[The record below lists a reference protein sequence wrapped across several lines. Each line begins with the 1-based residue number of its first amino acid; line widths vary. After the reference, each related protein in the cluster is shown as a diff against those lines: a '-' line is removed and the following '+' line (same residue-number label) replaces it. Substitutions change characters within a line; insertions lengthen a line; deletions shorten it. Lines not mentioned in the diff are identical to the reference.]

1 VAPQVRAWREFD
13 RNAVNRRFCCGD
25 GGALRWQGAAPRIA
39 TELGWDG
46 KKQRSSRAQTVGAT
60 LVRTVRPL
68 LFTSIM
74 ALGVAGALGATA
86 QTQPPAPAPP
96 ANPPAAKTP
105 ETPGSVDELVV
116 TGSRIKRSNF
126 TTSSPIQVITSEDAA
141 LQGAADTAQL
151 LQQSTV
157 ANNAAQI
164 NNFFSGFVTT
174 GGPGA
179 NTLSL
184 RGLGAQRTLILIDG
198 KTLGPAGVGGTVG
211 PIDLNTIPESIID
224 HVEILKDGA
233 SSIYGSDAVAG
244 VVNIITKK
252 DFDGGTLHAIAN
264 PSEGKG
270 GNTYE
275 IDGNYGKTFNK
286 GYFTI
291 GFDIYRQ
298 DPLRYGDRPFFS
310 CSTLNATNPAT
321 GASADPIDPATGK
334 PKCFN
339 LLNNTIID
347 AATGT
352 FYAANGQAM
361 AGGGVTGQDLPGFQ
375 AVGLTIPGDNA
386 ATLAS
391 QALVP
396 YTDKYYNDSE
406 AISPVTRYTLYATGG
421 YDLTPN
427 AQLYTELLFN
437 RRDSQQVFDSE
448 FFTIVNPN
456 TASNPGFYLPEPV
469 IPQIYSLSQRIDYGR
484 AVLGVK
490 GDVPNFWR
498 IKNWTYDIYGQ
509 FSSSMGRY
517 SQDLA
522 LNDRVNAT
530 AGAGDGQCDV
540 NAVAPYGYG
549 LTMAQAEP
557 GVACVPVNFYAAV
570 QNGGF
575 TPQESAFLYANES
588 GRTVYDD
595 YYLEGTVSGDLF
607 KLPAGPVGS
616 SFGFK
621 IHREELDDTPPA
633 DIQDGNAYNYS
644 SVGRT
649 KGAESIEEVFGELA
663 IPIINDLPFAKRLDF
678 SVSGRLSNY
687 QSYGSNETFK
697 LGLSWEINDWL
708 AFRASHGTAFRAP
721 ALYEQ
726 FLADQIGY
734 LGQSSVDPCYEY
746 GISGVS
752 LNVKKNCA
760 SQGIPSNYAA
770 LNGSSIPISTGGGS
784 GLKPETSVS
793 NDFGFVLTPKWNNIN
808 LKVSVD
814 WYSFNITNQIQEFG
828 AANILYQCYDA
839 PNFPNNSFCSLF
851 SRDLNPASPTYLNI
865 LSVSNN
871 YVNVATQIDQ
881 GLDLNISYV
890 THLTQDLKLTIDS
903 RNAWT
908 FYTTTVLL
916 GGQVNNY
923 LGQIGQPGYVGQLS
937 FKFEQ
942 GPWTFNWFV
951 DMIGHSSDNPFVSNT
966 YSNFLTTDETVSLN
980 HTVGFYSTSTLSL
993 RYKFKQWAVEFGC
1006 KNIFDTD
1013 PPVYSAYGFQAR
1025 IGTAPL
1031 TSQYDWVGRS
1041 YFLDLKRTF

>member
-1 VAPQVRAWREFD
+1 M
-13 RNAVNRRFCCGD
+13 
-25 GGALRWQGAAPRIA
+25 GA
-39 TELGWDG
+39 
-46 KKQRSSRAQTVGAT
+46 SAQTES
-60 LVRTVRPL
+60 P
-68 LFTSIM
+68 S
-74 ALGVAGALGATA
+74 
-86 QTQPPAPAPP
+86 PPPPP
-96 ANPPAAKTP
+96 ANSPAAKP
-105 ETPGSVDELVV
+105 AESPSAVGELVV

-157 ANNAAQI
+157 ANNATQI
-164 NNFFSGFVTT
+164 NNFFSGFITT

-252 DFDGGTLHAIAN
+252 DFDGGSIHAIAN

-275 IDGNYGKTFNK
+275 VDGNYGKTFNK

-291 GFDIYRQ
+291 GFDVYRQ
-298 DPLRYGDRPFFS
+298 DPLRYGDRSFFS
-310 CSTLNATNPAT
+310 CATLNATNPTT
-321 GASADPIDPATGK
+321 GASADPIDPTTGK
-334 PKCFN
+334 AKCFN
-339 LLNNTIID
+339 ILNNTIID

-352 FYAANGQAM
+352 FYAPNSAAM
-361 AGGGVTGQDLPGFQ
+361 AGGGITGQDLPGYQ
-375 AVGLTIPGDNA
+375 AVGLTIPGNPA

-396 YTDKYYNDSE
+396 ETDKYYNDSE
-406 AISPVTRYTLYATGG
+406 AISPVSRYTVYATGG
-421 YDLTPN
+421 YDLTSN

-469 IPQIYSLSQRIDYGR
+469 IPQLYSESQRVDYGR

-490 GDVPNFWR
+490 GDIPNFWT
-498 IKNWTYDIYGQ
+498 IKNWTYDVYGQ
-509 FSSSMGRY
+509 FSSNMGRY
-517 SQDLA
+517 NQDLA

-530 AGAGDGQCDV
+530 AGAGDGQCNV
-540 NAVAPYGYG
+540 NAMAPYGYG
-549 LTMAQAEP
+549 LTMAEAEP
-557 GVACVPVNFYAAV
+557 GVACVPINFYQAV

-575 TPQESAFLYANES
+575 TPAESAFLYANEA

-621 IHREELDDTPPA
+621 VHREEIDDTPPA

-649 KGAESIEEVFGELA
+649 KGAESIAEAFGELA
-663 IPIINDLPFAKRLDF
+663 IPIINDLPFAKRVDF
-678 SVSGRLSNY
+678 SVSGRFSDY
-687 QSYGSNETFK
+687 QSYGSNETYK

-726 FLADQIGY
+726 FLASQVGY
-734 LGQSSVDPCYEY
+734 EGQSSIDPCFEY
-746 GISGVS
+746 GNSGAS
-752 LNVKKNCA
+752 LNIQKNCA
-760 SQGIPSNYAA
+760 SQGIPANYAA
-770 LNGSSIPISTGGGS
+770 NGPSAAISTGGGS

-808 LKVSVD
+808 LKISVD
-814 WYSFNITNQIQEFG
+814 WYSFDITNQIQVFG
-828 AANILYQCYDA
+828 PGNILYQCYNSPD
-839 PNFPNNSFCSLF
+839 FPNNPFCSLF
-851 SRDLNPASPTYLNI
+851 KRDLNPASPTYLSI
-865 LSVSNN
+865 LSVENN

-881 GLDLNISYV
+881 GLDLNITYV
-890 THLTQDLKLTIDS
+890 THLTDDLKLTIDS

-923 LGQIGQPGYVGQLS
+923 LGQVGQPGYVGQLS

-942 GPWTFNWFV
+942 GRWTFNWFV
-951 DMIGHSSDNPFVSNT
+951 DMVGHSTDNPFVSNIDT
-966 YSNFLTTDETVSLN
+966 NFLTSGETVTLN
-980 HTVGFYSTSTLSL
+980 HTVGFYSTSTLSI
-993 RYKFKQWAVEFGC
+993 RYKFKEWAVELGC

-1013 PPVYSAYGFQAR
+1013 PPEYSAYGFQNR

-1031 TSQYDWVGRS
+1031 TSQYDWIGRS
-1041 YFLDLKRTF
+1041 FFLDLKRTF